1 MKSERLIR
9 LKLER
14 LEESIKMPKANG
26 FQLGVCDGKI
36 QALRWVLGDE
46 DYDSY
51 DYGAQIR
58 DYAVGG
64 IFNSQWFKNYNDNKA
79 VIMPKEEP
87 TEQLNK
93 LKESIKELQRT
104 ADELKKKIWDM
115 ESELFKNKPFS
126 YIRWYKKLI
135 ENYME
140 ERKEIPASITW
151 GYNSLVSPDW
161 ENPSEYKEKKLR
173 TATSIWYVDR
183 LRTLI
188 GEIKEKMSKN
198 EIITS
203 DDLNEYN
210 QLIRE
215 VKAWKDY
222 LIDIINRAKE

>member
-36 QALRWVLGDE
+36 QALKWVLGDE

-104 ADELKKKIWDM
+104 ADELKKKIWEM
-115 ESELFKNKPFS
+115 ESEINLA
-126 YIRWYKKLI
+126 
-135 ENYME
+135 E
-140 ERKEIPASITW
+140 KELEAEVEVFTNLHNAFINVN
-151 GYNSLVSPDW
+151 NSLIRHGHTDIFK
-161 ENPSEYKEKKLR
+161 EYLFDDALNALTKAVTVKGNKLR
-173 TATSIWYVDR
+173 
-183 LRTLI
+183 
-188 GEIKEKMSKN
+188 EI
-198 EIITS
+198 
-203 DDLNEYN
+203 
-210 QLIRE
+210 
-215 VKAWKDY
+215 
-222 LIDIINRAKE
+222 RAKE